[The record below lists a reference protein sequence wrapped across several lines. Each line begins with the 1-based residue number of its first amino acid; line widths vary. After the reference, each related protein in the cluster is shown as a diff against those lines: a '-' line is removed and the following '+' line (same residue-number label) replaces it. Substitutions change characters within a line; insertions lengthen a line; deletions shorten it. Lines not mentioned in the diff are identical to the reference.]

1 MYKKKSKAPMIITA
15 AAVVVLIVALILFQT
30 YFSGNKG
37 QQETETESETV
48 AETET
53 ETEAEKYNIT
63 LYKNSSGTIEFDA
76 GWLVEDTDTQ
86 SVLSVEENILV
97 SMLITPTEGKALE
110 SVDVLDYDMQT
121 VTSVV
126 RSVDSTEDAGGQM
139 RLSFVMPSRDVFI
152 NFNFV
157 STDYAAAMDTD
168 AETETE
174 ETSPYGLTLYGL
186 TDEILESYNGKFDE
200 SCFLQSLGTALNI
213 GSDYSEYKDVTEVY
227 FKSGEETESDDAD
240 KVLHTIYF
248 NADED
253 WAVLSTYYINED
265 AYVFSEIAAETE
277 METDAAAEEN
287 ISIETEAETT
297 ASTADGS
304 GTGAVAAET
313 SASSDSPTSS
323 GNTSSSGVSFSGA
336 SSGTSASSAS
346 GTTSTTTSFDI
357 LSISTVFLKFVGDE
371 DAFYQAAFN
380 YVLGKGYTG
389 AITGTMSSYEIDP
402 DAQTATI
409 NILMSIGGTL
419 TGAYNKTS
427 NTYSFSGL

>member
-30 YFSGNKG
+30 FFSGNKG

-53 ETEAEKYNIT
+53 ETEAVKYNIT
-63 LYKNSSGTIEFDA
+63 LYKNGSGTIEFDA

-86 SVLSVEENILV
+86 STLSVEENILV

-168 AETETE
+168 AETGTE

-186 TDEILESYNGKFDE
+186 TDEILESYNGQFDE
-200 SCFLQSLGTALNI
+200 SRFLQSLGTALNI

-227 FKSGEETESDDAD
+227 FKNGEETESDDAD
-240 KVLHTIYF
+240 KVIHTIYF

-253 WAVLSTYYINED
+253 WAVLSTYFILED

-287 ISIETEAETT
+287 FSIETETT
-297 ASTADGS
+297 ASAAADS
-304 GTGAVAAET
+304 GTGSVAGET
-313 SASSDSPTSS
+313 SVSDSTTSS
-323 GNTSSSGVSFSGA
+323 GSTSSSGVS
-336 SSGTSASSAS
+336 SSESSS

-409 NILMSIGGTL
+409 NILMSTGGTL
-419 TGAYNKTS
+419 IGTYNKTS